1 MVTTML
7 GKLGTP
13 LYMGLIAFIAFV
25 VGFLALD
32 AFRNREN
39 FSQWNVPMTVA
50 DYAKMPKKLDN
61 VKNYPMV
68 TDHDFYYNRYG
79 G

>member
-1 MVTTML
+1 ML

-39 FSQWNVPMTVA
+39 FSQWNVPMDFV